1 MCALDAIIAF
11 ASPELVVGRLLGVA
25 ASGADRRL
33 PVVLAL
39 PLMSGR
45 WLVRLRPLLAI
56 VRGGLEDVGVP
67 GLPVKVVGGLGVV
80 EARAI
85 LLPWRW
91 LGRLG
96 RLGLWWC

>member
-1 MCALDAIIAF
+1 MMTKEEVMSKDRKGTVVIGMDLWTVELGYDAN
-11 ASPELVVGRLLGVA
+11 SMLTHQLVL
-25 ASGADRRL
+25 
-33 PVVLAL
+33 
-39 PLMSGR
+39 
-45 WLVRLRPLLAI
+45 
-56 VRGGLEDVGVP
+56 VP